1 MLKPTKSLKV
11 SALILLASILFLG
24 AISPN
29 LLTVKAQTT
38 ATITVDTAIGGTTDL
53 EPNANVGPGT
63 YTYADGTSV
72 SLTATANAGYNF
84 DEWTITSSLGTY
96 ADTDNPATLVV
107 NATIGTYTVDALFV
121 QLLTPPS
128 VPPAINLQTAA
139 IVVVLPGSGGTTS
152 PPAGTY
158 ALSNALSFDITATPA
173 SGFTFSHWVIAGT
186 PLSHGAYA
194 FTATPTNNPYNVNHG
209 YGDTY
214 YYQPVFSPVSTTATS
229 TINEFSSATA
239 ILMALILAIVAF
251 GTYAFTRTRKAKK

>member
-1 MLKPTKSLKV
+1 MLKHAKSLKV
-11 SALILLASILFLG
+11 STLVLLASILLLG

-29 LLTVKAQTT
+29 LLTVKAQTS
-38 ATITVDTAIGGTTDL
+38 ATITVETAIGGTTDL

-72 SLTATANAGYNF
+72 SLSATPTTSYNF
-84 DEWTITSSLGTY
+84 EEWTITSSLGTY

-121 QLLTPPS
+121 QLLTPPGE
-128 VPPAINLQTAA
+128 PPVTNMATAA
-139 IVVVLPGSGGTTS
+139 TVVILPASGGTTS

-158 ALSNALSFDITATPA
+158 ALTNAANFDISATPA
-173 SGFTFSHWVIAGT
+173 SGFVFAHWVIAGT

-194 FTATPTNNPYNVNHG
+194 FTDTPTNNPYNVNHG

-214 YYQPVFSPVSTTATS
+214 YYQPVFSPISTTATS

-239 ILMALILAIVAF
+239 ALMALILVIVAF
-251 GTYAFTRTRKAKK
+251 GTYAFARTRKAKK